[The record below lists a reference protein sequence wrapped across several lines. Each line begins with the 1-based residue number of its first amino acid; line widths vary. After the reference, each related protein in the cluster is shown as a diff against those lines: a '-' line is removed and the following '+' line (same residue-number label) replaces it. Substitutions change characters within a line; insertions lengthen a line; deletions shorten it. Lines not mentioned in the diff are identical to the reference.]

1 MKFDVNLVRHKIRLL
16 WKGFQNDNYQYF
28 ERIAYLQ
35 NIFYI
40 TSIQYYNYNFHSEIF
55 RTHNLIVFKL
65 SYFLLQFIFD
75 LNKQPCLSVSIHS
88 FLLFYNLHYA
98 IQLNKR
104 SAVYF
109 IRHYHWHK
117 SLRKLIALLSN
128 PSATTFEK
136 LNNAYLAL
144 GCINLTMHSA

>member
-1 MKFDVNLVRHKIRLL
+1 MKFDVNLVRHKFGFFEMFSKMIIINILRKWHIYKIYFTLHLFNTTIIILIR
-16 WKGFQNDNYQYF
+16 N
-28 ERIAYLQ
+28 
-35 NIFYI
+35 
-40 TSIQYYNYNFHSEIF
+40 
-55 RTHNLIVFKL
+55 THNLIVFKL

-109 IRHYHWHK
+109 IRHYHWHR

-144 GCINLTMHSA
+144 GCINLTMHFA